1 MIYNIFFV
9 YAKIFKSLY
18 IRNLIIPDTLLLF
31 FLSIALLFLLILL
44 PKLLEIFEGNIGIKT
59 LLLENKELENP
70 SKNVILS
77 IKIKEDYKDSLIFF
91 SSIAVLSIVM
101 GIPIQVPSFCWLVLR
116 IIYIPFKFL
125 NFNFFQKLTW
135 FLSYL
140 CILWIIIL
148 IIFLNRLTMF
158 Y

>member
-44 PKLLEIFEGNIGIKT
+44 PKLLEIFEGNIDIKT

-91 SSIAVLSIVM
+91 SS
-101 GIPIQVPSFCWLVLR
+101 Q
-116 IIYIPFKFL
+116 YI
-125 NFNFFQKLTW
+125 
-135 FLSYL
+135 S
-140 CILWIIIL
+140 
-148 IIFLNRLTMF
+148 
-158 Y
+158 